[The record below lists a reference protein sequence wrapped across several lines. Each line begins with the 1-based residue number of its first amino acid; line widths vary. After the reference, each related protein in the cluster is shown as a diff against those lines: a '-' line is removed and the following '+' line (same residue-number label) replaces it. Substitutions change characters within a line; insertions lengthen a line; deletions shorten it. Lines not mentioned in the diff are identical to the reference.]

1 MGNGKLVWGSG
12 GNQVKLRS
20 GFGRLACG
28 LLLVAGVSG
37 CNAEAEKPNTP
48 AAPLAVQVGGENVLT
63 VKRDR
68 IVAGP
73 LISGELRAANEA
85 TVRAE
90 LGGSMLQVAVEAGQ
104 GVRKGALLG
113 RIETATLDDTRRSAE
128 SALKNAESQ
137 LDVARREAERSTQLV
152 AAGALAARDAEV
164 ARANV
169 TAAEAQVADARAR
182 LQSAQKQLGD
192 AVLRS
197 PITGIVATRT
207 ANVGDVVTPGTALFT
222 IIDPSSMRL
231 EASVPS
237 DALAALRVGA
247 PVQFTVRGYETPFE
261 GRIDRISPQA
271 DPATRQVPIYVTV
284 DNAGGRLVSGLFAE
298 GRVVSESAE
307 GLVVPLNAVN
317 TSEKEPWVLRVT
329 GGKTEKVPVA
339 LGLRDSRTER
349 VQIVSGVNEGDTLLL
364 GAAQGITPGTA
375 VTVGAAK

>member
-1 MGNGKLVWGSG
+1 MKG
-12 GNQVKLRS
+12 RS
-20 GFGRLACG
+20 GFVRLACG
-28 LLLVAGVSG
+28 LLLVAGVSA
-37 CNAEAEKPNTP
+37 CNAEAEKSASPE
-48 AAPLAVQVGGENVLT
+48 APPAVQVGGENVLI

-73 LISGELRAANEA
+73 LISGELRAASEA

-90 LGGSMLQVAVEAGQ
+90 LGGSMLQVAVEEGQ
-104 GVRKGALLG
+104 SVRKGTLLG
-113 RIETATLDDTRRSAE
+113 RIETATLDDTRQSAA

-182 LQSAQKQLGD
+182 LQTAQKQLGD

-197 PITGIVATRT
+197 PINGIVAVKS
-207 ANVGDVVTPGTALFT
+207 ANIGDVVSPGTALFT

-237 DALAALRVGA
+237 DALASLRVGT

-271 DPATRQVPIYVTV
+271 DPTTRQVPIFVSV
-284 DNAGGRLVSGLFAE
+284 ANAGGRLVSGLFAE
-298 GRVVSESAE
+298 GRVINESAE

-317 TSEKEPWVLRVT
+317 ATADPSWVLRVA
-329 GGKTEKVPVA
+329 GGKTEKVPVTI
-339 LGLRDSRTER
+339 GLRDVRTER
-349 VQIVSGVNEGDTLLL
+349 VQILSGVNEGDILLI

-375 VTVGAAK
+375 VTVSQAK

>member
-1 MGNGKLVWGSG
+1 MKG
-12 GNQVKLRS
+12 RFE
-20 GFGRLACG
+20 FGHLAVG
-28 LLLVAGVSG
+28 LLLAAGISG
-37 CNAEAEKPNTP
+37 CNAEAEKPAA
-48 AAPLAVQVGGENVLT
+48 AAPVAVQVGGENVLT

-90 LGGSMLQVAVEAGQ
+90 LGGSLLQVAVEEGQ
-104 GVRKGALLG
+104 AVRRGTLLG

-137 LDVARREAERSTQLV
+137 LDVARREAERATQLV

-197 PITGIVATRT
+197 PINGVVAVRS
-207 ANVGDVVTPGTALFT
+207 ANVGDVVSPGTALFT
-222 IIDPSSMRL
+222 IIDPTSMRL

-237 DALAALRVGA
+237 DALASLRVGA
-247 PVQFTVRGYETPFE
+247 PVQFTVRGYDSPFE
-261 GRIDRISPQA
+261 GQIDRISPQA
-271 DPATRQVPIYVTV
+271 DAATRQVPIFVGVT
-284 DNAGGRLVSGLFAE
+284 NAGGRLVAGLFAE

-307 GLVVPLNAVN
+307 GLVVPVNAVN
-317 TSEKEPWVLRVT
+317 MSESEPWVLRVS
-329 GGKTEKVPVA
+329 GGKTEKVTVT
-339 LGLRDSRTER
+339 LGLRDERTER
-349 VQIVSGVNEGDTLLL
+349 VQVLSGVNEGDVVLL

-375 VTVGAAK
+375 VTVGTAK